1 MLRKL
6 LVLICVSIFMTLA
19 VSAQTDTAVKPAPA
33 ATTAETPK
41 AARFTPNKDQIMQG
55 QNVLK
60 QAKLYSGEATGVYN
74 DDTRAAIRTW
84 QKNNGIAVS
93 GNFNRATLEK
103 MGIPLTDKQKG
114 SSAMTTASSSD
125 DTPKKA
131 TPATKS
137 TTPKRISASGSG
149 DAAAGETEKTG
160 PKRPAPFQATNDQI
174 KQLQHKLIE
183 AKLFT
188 GEADGNR
195 SDALKVAV
203 LKYQKNNGLK
213 TTGGINAETLKK
225 MDIPLTEKQKE
236 QVAAQSAYDA
246 TKAPTKED

>member
-6 LVLICVSIFMTLA
+6 LFLVCVSIFMTLA
-19 VSAQTDTAVKPAPA
+19 ISAQDDTTVKPAPA

-74 DDTRAAIRTW
+74 DETRAAIRTW

-103 MGIPLTDKQKG
+103 MGIALTDKQKG
-114 SSAMTTASSSD
+114 ASVATSSD
-125 DTPKKA
+125 AKA

-137 TTPKRISASGSG
+137 TPKTISVAGTG
-149 DAAAGETEKTG
+149 DAGATDKTTG
-160 PKRPAPFQATNDQI
+160 AKRPGPFQATNDQI

-236 QVAAQSAYDA
+236 QVAAQTAYDA
-246 TKAPTKED
+246 AKAPAKED